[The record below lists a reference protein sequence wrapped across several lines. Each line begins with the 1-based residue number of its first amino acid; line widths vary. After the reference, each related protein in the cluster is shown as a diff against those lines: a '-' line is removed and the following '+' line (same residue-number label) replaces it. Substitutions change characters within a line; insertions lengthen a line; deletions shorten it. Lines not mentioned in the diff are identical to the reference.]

1 MNRQPHVL
9 AMVMA
14 GGRGERLKPLTESR
28 SKPSV
33 PFGGRYR
40 IVDFVLSNL
49 VNSGISSIYVLTQYK
64 AQSLI
69 QHIYH
74 GWSARPYGGAFIE
87 VVPAQMQSGNDWY
100 RGTADAV
107 YQNSN

>member
-1 MNRQPHVL
+1 MAKRRVL

-14 GGRGERLKPLTESR
+14 GGRGERLKPLTENR
-28 SKPSV
+28 SKPAV

-40 IVDFVLSNL
+40 IIDFVLSNL
-49 VNSGISSIYVLTQYK
+49 VNSDITSIYVLSQYK

-69 QHIYH
+69 QHVYSA
-74 GWSARPYGGAFIE
+74 WSTHSRGGDFIE
-87 VVPAQMQSGNDWY
+87 VVPAQMQSGSDWY

-107 YQNSN
+107 FQN